1 MTTMAIPATYF
12 DGRTSR
18 GHAAELSVQAGVA
31 IVSGDMQRQCPLSDL
46 RVSER
51 TRHAA
56 RKVTF
61 PDGAYLEIGDD
72 KAFRDLLD
80 TTGHRDSMVVR
91 MQQSWRGA
99 LAACAITV
107 AVLLLG
113 YLYGLPAIAK
123 IAARMLPQSA
133 ERAIGREALRFL
145 DKQMLGPSVLPA
157 AQRDAIAARF
167 ALLAPP
173 PNGAPPFHIVFRSS
187 SVGPNAF
194 ALPPD
199 RIVVTDEIVALI
211 DDDDGLEG
219 ILAHELGHLRGR
231 HLTRQIIQTS
241 AVGAVAGA
249 LVGDISSLVAGIPT
263 MMLYLKYSRDAER
276 EADDYAVAM
285 LKANGIAPAALAS
298 AFEKLKK
305 AAGEPPPYLSSHPSA
320 EERIERIRNTR

>member
-1 MTTMAIPATYF
+1 
-12 DGRTSR
+12 
-18 GHAAELSVQAGVA
+18 
-31 IVSGDMQRQCPLSDL
+31 
-46 RVSER
+46 
-51 TRHAA
+51 
-56 RKVTF
+56 
-61 PDGAYLEIGDD
+61 
-72 KAFRDLLD
+72 
-80 TTGHRDSMVVR
+80 
-91 MQQSWRGA
+91 

-211 DDDDGLEG
+211 DDDDGLKG
-219 ILAHELGHLRGR
+219 ILAHELGHLHER